1 MCTIPRLYKI
11 LFCVLMS
18 VLASPENLIADT
30 IPLSLTG
37 AIYPSPDP
45 FTLDARAA
53 QLCINLL
60 RQEMFLLGTSDSSSP
75 GVAREDSPEG
85 LPERSSEIPRSGS
98 QKQINRV
105 RRVWARLVEVD
116 REMPPGHR
124 RRYIIEVNGEPLDMS
139 SHFIEWNGSMVNLQL
154 LFTYRNQYP
163 PRGLNYR
170 ADK

>member
-11 LFCVLMS
+11 LFCVLLS
-18 VLASPENLIADT
+18 ALASPENLIADT
-30 IPLSLTG
+30 MPRPLTG
-37 AIYPSPDP
+37 AIYPSPEP

-75 GVAREDSPEG
+75 GVAREDSADG
-85 LPERSSEIPRSGS
+85 LPENPRSGS
-98 QKQINRV
+98 QKQIIRV
-105 RRVWARLVEVD
+105 RRVWARQVEVD

-124 RRYIIEVNGEPLDMS
+124 RRYIIEVNGKPLDMS
-139 SHFIEWNGSMVNLQL
+139 NHFIEWNGSMVNLQL

-170 ADK
+170 ADN